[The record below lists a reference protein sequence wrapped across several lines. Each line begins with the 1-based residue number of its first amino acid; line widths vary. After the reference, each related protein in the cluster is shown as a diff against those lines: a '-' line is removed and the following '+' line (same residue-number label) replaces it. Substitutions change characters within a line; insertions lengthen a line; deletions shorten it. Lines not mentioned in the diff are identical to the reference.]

1 MCNDFN
7 YFKTVEVYNVV
18 KKWLLIRHFI
28 NLVKKTDELSAVL
41 IWNVN
46 LDDAEM
52 QRAPSEQKSQ
62 ILSQK
67 SRLGSNVIDSIES
80 LFVP

>member
-1 MCNDFN
+1 MSQDINH
-7 YFKTVEVYNVV
+7 FKTVEVYNVA
-18 KKWLLIRHFI
+18 KKWLLIRHFV

-62 ILSQK
+62 ILISK
-67 SRLGSNVIDSIES
+67 VMAWE
-80 LFVP
+80 